1 MKFMSLIRSAAVA
14 LAAVVVL
21 TGCSPTIIPPAF
33 KGKILTTSGYN
44 VEILEPSKINV
55 WGRDELVL
63 VETGMRTVSETMV
76 VKMKDKLDLTFEV
89 RFRTRVAGSEAVLNS
104 MFNDL
109 TVTRNTVTLDQVYG
123 IYGRD
128 VVQQVSRSVVGK
140 YRTEEVPENF
150 DAITQELARSLTA
163 AMANSPLEVS
173 NFTLAGLQY
182 PPTITQAIERQ
193 SERLLAIDTET
204 NQQAIETVKRTNS
217 LILAQMDQEVEL
229 TRARTLRDANK
240 ITADGLSD
248 ALIRYRALDVQMKQ
262 AENGNAVFVPYE
274 AMGTSGMSNRIFNK

>member
-14 LAAVVVL
+14 LATVVVL

-182 PPTITQAIERQ
+182 PPTITQAIEKQ

-240 ITADGLSD
+240 ITEAGLSD